1 VNANDLTLEG
11 DLRSPA
17 LVILKKVDDAV
28 YLLLTLQTVLSSLIH
43 NVDVLIHPE
52 LTIDNLKRCLLVDR
66 RRAPSN

>member
-17 LVILKKVDDAV
+17 LVIVKKIDDAV
-28 YLLLTLQTVLSSLIH
+28 YLLLTLHTVLSSLIH
-43 NVDVLIHPE
+43 NVDVLIHPV

-66 RRAPSN
+66 RRAPSY

>member
-17 LVILKKVDDAV
+17 LVIVKKIDDTV
-28 YLLLTLQTVLSSLIH
+28 YLLLTLHTVLSSLIH
-43 NVDVLIHPE
+43 NVDVFIHPV

-66 RRAPSN
+66 RRAPSY